1 MSETPGAGNP
11 NDSGDESKSVD
22 GKSSAGPPSMKRKF
36 LNGWTSELEDM
47 MADWADK
54 AACYRWMHEQTSKL
68 YKGRDRYFN
77 IPNIILSGVTAGA
90 NFALNSIVGDDKQ
103 MMRWAQLGLGGAS
116 LITGLIQTLMNFYAY
131 AKESEAHRVAGISWG
146 KFNRLLCI
154 EMRLHPDERMDSF
167 NFLKMFRV
175 ELDRLIE
182 QSPIIPDNIIAN
194 FKKMFDKV
202 DIVKPEIVGILNH
215 TKVYKDSGS
224 RLKRI
229 AADATIAL
237 HYKRGVIKQL
247 VVDDLDKRTRQAAIQ
262 EARTVAEQMFQQQQ
276 EKLETLAKDIAK
288 ETTKQTIHEQAK
300 ARVGSQAPPKP
311 TLVEKRKEERA
322 IELTK
327 LATQHAGTVA
337 ALRDKFREALPP
349 PAGPAGSVPAP
360 TAPPPSIDTVLTI
373 QNETVAKSPKR
384 VSISEDSSQYY
395 TPINMSDVE
404 DAEPNDEK
412 V

>member
-1 MSETPGAGNP
+1 MSETPGTGAP
-11 NDSGDESKSVD
+11 SDSGDESKSVD
-22 GKSSAGPPSMKRKF
+22 GKTAAPTTKKKF

-90 NFALNSIVGDDKQ
+90 NFALNSIVGDDKE

-116 LITGLIQTLMNFYAY
+116 LVTGLIQTLMNFYSY

-182 QSPIIPDNIIAN
+182 QSPIIPDNIIKD

-215 TKVYKDSGS
+215 TKVYKDSNS

-237 HYKRGVIKQL
+237 HYKRGVIKQI
-247 VVDDLDKRTRQAAIQ
+247 VVEDLDKRTRQAAIQ
-262 EARTVAEQMFQQQQ
+262 EARAVAEEMFKQQQGQLQ
-276 EKLETLAKDIAK
+276 ELAKDVAK
-288 ETTKQTIHEQAK
+288 ETTKQTIQEQAK
-300 ARVGSQAPPKP
+300 ARASAAQTTTKP
-311 TLVEKRKEERA
+311 TLVEKRKEERT

-327 LATQHAGTVA
+327 LATQNAGSVA
-337 ALRDKFREALPP
+337 ALRDKFRDVIAP
-349 PAGPAGSVPAP
+349 PAEH
-360 TAPPPSIDTVLTI
+360 TPSTNTIDTVITI
-373 QNETVAKSPKR
+373 QNETVANQSHPPSKR
-384 VSISEDSSQYY
+384 VSISEDSTKYY
-395 TPINMSDVE
+395 TPVNVSDDE
-404 DAEPNDEK
+404 DVNHTEK